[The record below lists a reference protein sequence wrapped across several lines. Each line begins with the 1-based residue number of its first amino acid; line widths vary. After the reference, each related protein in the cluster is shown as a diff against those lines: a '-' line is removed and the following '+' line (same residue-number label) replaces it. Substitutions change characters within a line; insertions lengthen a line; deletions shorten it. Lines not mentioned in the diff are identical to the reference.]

1 MARNEDQYGYG
12 NRRDGYDAYG
22 SYEAGNGQPAPNRRQ
37 AQPYRQ
43 PPQNAA
49 AQSGYRPAT
58 GVHSRGGGG
67 QRQQP
72 QGAYNQYARS
82 AASYHASGAAQGM
95 STGKKVAIVVAVL
108 VLIAA
113 IAAAGFFVY
122 KEMRKASVNADLHNM
137 DKETLNAI
145 DEQLTG
151 STDFQEPFT
160 VLLLGSDER
169 GEEWGGDGSARTDTI
184 ILVRVDAVN
193 KSVNMVSIPRDT
205 MVQLP
210 GVGTAKINAAYF
222 YDGAPGTIAAV
233 KDLTGVDI
241 DHYVFIDFDG
251 LMDLVN
257 AIGGIDVYVDE
268 RIDNPRAGHAVV
280 EEGQQHLDGEQALV
294 LARNRDYVDGDYT
307 RVTNQRK
314 VIMGIV
320 ERLMNAYASELAG
333 LIQASTKC
341 VQTDSGIDF
350 DWLYSLADQ
359 IRHTDI
365 EHPLEV
371 KSTTLPSQPAYI
383 GDVSYVV
390 ADRAGT
396 AELMQ
401 IFTSGGD
408 VSQPLTQSS
417 IGTDVANAGGGS
429 GPTIGAGDEFYY
441 YEDTGE
447 TYEEEAPAA
456 EAAPADE
463 GGAAEA
469 EEDFS

>member
-1 MARNEDQYGYG
+1 MAKNEDQRKYG
-12 NRRDGYDAYG
+12 NRRAGYESYESDG
-22 SYEAGNGQPAPNRRQ
+22 SYPPAGHQQAQQYRRQ
-37 AQPYRQ
+37 A
-43 PPQNAA
+43 PQNTPAA
-49 AQSGYRPAT
+49 SGYMPAS

-67 QRQQP
+67 NRQQA
-72 QGAYNQYARS
+72 QGAYSQYARS
-82 AASYHASGAAQGM
+82 AANYHASQRGM
-95 STGKKVAIVVAVL
+95 STGKKVAIAVGIL
-108 VLIAA
+108 AFIAA
-113 IAAAGFFVY
+113 IAFGAFFIF
-122 KEMRKASVNADLHNM
+122 KEMRKAEVNADLHNM
-137 DKETLNAI
+137 DKETLTAI

-151 STDFQEPFT
+151 STRFDEPFT

-169 GEEWGGDGSARTDTI
+169 EEEWGGDGSARTDTI
-184 ILVRVDAVN
+184 ILVRVDAAN

-268 RIDNPRAGHAVV
+268 RIDNPKAGHAVV
-280 EEGQQHLDGEQALV
+280 EAGQQHLDGEQALV

-307 RVTNQRK
+307 RQVNQRK

-383 GDVSYVV
+383 GEVSYVV
-390 ADRAGT
+390 ADRAAV

-401 IFTSGGD
+401 IFLAGGD
-408 VSQPLTQSS
+408 VGQPLSQSS
-417 IGTDVANAGGGS
+417 IASDVANAGGSS
-429 GPTIGAGDEFYY
+429 GPTGGYSEEEYYY
-441 YEDTGE
+441 YEDADSEADVDAGPV
-447 TYEEEAPAA
+447 YVEEAPAA
-456 EAAPADE
+456 
-463 GGAAEA
+463 A
-469 EEDFS
+469 EESVDEFE

>member
-1 MARNEDQYGYG
+1 MATNEDQYGYG
-12 NRRDGYDAYG
+12 NSRDGYDG
-22 SYEAGNGQPAPNRRQ
+22 YEVRGGQPAAGRRQ
-37 AQPYRQ
+37 AQPYNGQ
-43 PPQNAA
+43 PMQNAPMA
-49 AQSGYRPAT
+49 GGYTPAT
-58 GVHSRGGGG
+58 GVHSRGGGSH
-67 QRQQP
+67 RQQP
-72 QGAYNQYARS
+72 QGTYNQYARG
-82 AASYHASGAAQGM
+82 AANYHASKQGL
-95 STGKKVAIVVAVL
+95 STGKKVAMVVGILVL
-108 VLIAA
+108 VAA
-113 IAAAGFFVY
+113 VAFGAFFVV

-151 STDFQEPFT
+151 STTFDQPFT
-160 VLLLGSDER
+160 VLLLGSDQRE
-169 GEEWGGDGSARTDTI
+169 EEWGGDGSARTDTI
-184 ILVRVDAVN
+184 ILVRVDAQN

-268 RIDNPRAGHAVV
+268 RIDNPKAGHAVV
-280 EEGQQHLDGEQALV
+280 EAGQQHLDGEQALV

-307 RVTNQRK
+307 RQVNQRK

-320 ERLMNAYASELAG
+320 ERLMNAYATELAG

-383 GDVSYVV
+383 GDVSYVI
-390 ADRAGT
+390 ADKAAT

-401 IFTSGGD
+401 IFLSGGD
-408 VSQPLTQSS
+408 VSQPLSQSS
-417 IGTDVANAGGGS
+417 IASDVANAGGNS
-429 GPTIGAGDEFYY
+429 GPTTTSTYTEEEYY
-441 YEDTGE
+441 YEDAGE
-447 TYEEEAPAA
+447 TYVEEAPAP
-456 EAAPADE
+456 APAE
-463 GGAAEA
+463 GAAN
-469 EEDFS
+469 DFE